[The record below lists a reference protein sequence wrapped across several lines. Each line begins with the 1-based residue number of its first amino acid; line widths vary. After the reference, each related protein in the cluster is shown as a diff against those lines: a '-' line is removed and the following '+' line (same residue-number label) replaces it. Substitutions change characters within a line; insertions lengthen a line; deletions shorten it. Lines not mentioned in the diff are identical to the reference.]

1 VPIPGPSAVAAALSV
16 SGVTSDSFC
25 FRGFP
30 PRSGK
35 DRERWFHEVAAD
47 PRTQVFFEAPH
58 RIRRTL
64 DEMSSLVKRHIFIH
78 REITKLNEELVVW
91 PRVPPELGEFV
102 VVLAPVEPS
111 ESTAELDAELIL
123 SRYQALTAGAGFEDS
138 LAFEMLAKFVG
149 VESAAIRKSVKK
161 SKILAKRQ
169 NE

>member
-1 VPIPGPSAVAAALSV
+1 
-16 SGVTSDSFC
+16 
-25 FRGFP
+25 
-30 PRSGK
+30 
-35 DRERWFHEVAAD
+35 
-47 PRTQVFFEAPH
+47 
-58 RIRRTL
+58 
-64 DEMSSLVKRHIFIH
+64 
-78 REITKLNEELVVW
+78 
-91 PRVPPELGEFV
+91 VPPELGEFV

-149 VESAAIRKSVKK
+149 VESAVIRKSVKK